1 MEGKARVP
9 APHTVP
15 GPKSPLCPK
24 IETYHIP
31 GVLPGEGRQLY
42 PTEALCALAVRLMLA
57 PL

>member
-1 MEGKARVP
+1 MSAGCEGKAKVP

-31 GVLPGEGRQLY
+31 ERVLPGEGRQRY
-42 PTEALCALAVRLMLA
+42 PGGSRVHWL
-57 PL
+57 